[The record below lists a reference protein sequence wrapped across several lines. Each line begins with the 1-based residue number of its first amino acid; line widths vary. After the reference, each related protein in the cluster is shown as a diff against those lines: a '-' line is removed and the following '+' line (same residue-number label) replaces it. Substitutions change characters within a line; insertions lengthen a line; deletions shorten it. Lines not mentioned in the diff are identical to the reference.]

1 MLTIILTEHKGSNQP
16 AETEA
21 PAHLPRPSG
30 ERENANIESDRSL
43 VNLKLYVCISIPF
56 QAKANELQLLK
67 HWGQAA
73 ATKRQTQ
80 MKYGF

>member
-1 MLTIILTEHKGSNQP
+1 MSNVDVQKKLMLF
-16 AETEA
+16 
-21 PAHLPRPSG
+21 
-30 ERENANIESDRSL
+30 
-43 VNLKLYVCISIPF
+43 PF

-80 MKYGF
+80 MKYGFWFLHHIIIFKKNLKINV